1 MSLDKGTKEEITKKF
16 QLHEKDTGSADVQI
30 AILTERIAELTEHL
44 KLAPK
49 DHSSRL
55 ALLKLVGQR
64 RKLLDYLNSTDT
76 KRYQTLLNRLNLR
89 K

>member
-30 AILTERIAELTEHL
+30 AILTERITELTEHL
-44 KLAPK
+44 KVAPK

-76 KRYQTLLNRLNLR
+76 KRYQHLISRLNLR

>member
-1 MSLDKGTKEEITKKF
+1 MTLDKGTKEEITKKF

-44 KLAPK
+44 KIAPK

-76 KRYQTLLNRLNLR
+76 KRYQTLITRLNLR

>member
-1 MSLDKGTKEEITKKF
+1 MTLDKGTKEEITKKF

-30 AILTERIAELTEHL
+30 AILTERIIELTAHL
-44 KLAPK
+44 RQSPK
-49 DHSSRL
+49 DHASRL

-76 KRYQTLLNRLNLR
+76 KRYQQLIKRLNLR

>member
-16 QLHEKDTGSADVQI
+16 QLHDKDTGSADVQI

-76 KRYQTLLNRLNLR
+76 KRYQSLIVRLNLR

>member
-76 KRYQTLLNRLNLR
+76 KRYQTLIIRLNLR

>member
-1 MSLDKGTKEEITKKF
+1 MTLDKGTKEEITKKY

-30 AILTERIAELTEHL
+30 AILTERITELTGHL
-44 KLAPK
+44 RQSPK
-49 DHSSRL
+49 DHASRL
-55 ALLKLVGQR
+55 SLLKLVGQR

-76 KRYQTLLNRLNLR
+76 KRYKQLIKRLNLR

>member
-44 KLAPK
+44 KLAPR
-49 DHSSRL
+49 DYASRL

-76 KRYQTLLNRLNLR
+76 KRYQTLIIRLNLR

>member
-30 AILTERIAELTEHL
+30 AILTERITELTEHL
-44 KLAPK
+44 KLSPK
-49 DHSSRL
+49 DHNSRL